1 MRDGEGDMI
10 SITRRGTL
18 GAGAA
23 LAAGCAQPA
32 QEQPRE
38 GRIAVPGG
46 EIVWRRFGDGPKT
59 PLLAIHGGPGFPSD
73 YLDTLAPLGN
83 ERSVYLWD
91 QLGCGRSDRPTDP
104 SLWNIPRFVEEMH
117 AVRTGLGLTRL
128 HILGQSWGTCLAT
141 DYLLTK
147 GLDGVASVTLAGPVM
162 SARRYLADVRPMISE
177 VSAEH
182 QAVIAEAE
190 RTQVYDS
197 PAYLAATEAFYALH
211 ITRSL
216 SPETRVLW
224 DRTVAGAGLDTYVAM
239 NGPSEFSFNG
249 SLQSYER
256 EADLPRLQLPVLF
269 LSGEFDTCTPDAARH
284 FASQTPNAEV
294 AVIPGA
300 GHVTTLDNPDA
311 TNAAVRAFIEAHD
324 A

>member
-1 MRDGEGDMI
+1 MMHL
-10 SITRRGTL
+10 TRRSAL
-18 GAGAA
+18 IGATA
-23 LAAGCAQPA
+23 LAACSPQAAQDDA
-32 QEQPRE
+32 PRQ
-38 GRIAVPGG
+38 GRIDVPGG
-46 EIVWRRFGDGPKT
+46 SVVWRRFGGGPKT
-59 PLLAIHGGPGFPSD
+59 PLLAAHGGPGFPSD
-73 YLDTLAPLGN
+73 YLETLAALGD

-117 AVRTGLGLTRL
+117 AVRNGLGLTQL

-147 GLDGVASVTLAGPVM
+147 GLDGVKSVTLAGPVM
-162 SARRYLADVRPMISE
+162 SARRYLADVRPMINE
-177 VSAEH
+177 ISAEH
-182 QAVIAEAE
+182 QAAIAEAE
-190 RTQVYDS
+190 RTGVYDS
-197 PAYLAATEAFYALH
+197 PGYIAATEAFYALH
-211 ITRSL
+211 ITRQL
-216 SPETRVLW
+216 TPEMKAIY

-239 NGPSEFSFNG
+239 NGPSEFSFSG
-249 SLQSYER
+249 SLQTYER
-256 EADLPRLQLPVLF
+256 EADLPRLTLPVLF

-311 TNAAVRAFIEAHD
+311 TNAAVRAFINAHD